1 MKLKEN
7 MQMPDFVYLS
17 PYEQDEKHASEYIK
31 GKKAVIVF
39 LRYYGCTSCRLDL
52 HIYAQRIE
60 EFKAKGAQLMVVLQ
74 SSPETVAEE
83 AEKGFFP
90 FEIACDP
97 SQTVYRQFEIEPAK
111 SKLKLVG
118 GGLFKLLKKMKQA
131 KKFGFEH
138 GAYEGNEEQL
148 PAVVIV
154 DENGVIKYSHYAK
167 NIVDKPTVDEMVNM
181 L

>member
-1 MKLKEN
+1 M
-7 MQMPDFVYLS
+7 
-17 PYEQDEKHASEYIK
+17 
-31 GKKAVIVF
+31 
-39 LRYYGCTSCRLDL
+39 
-52 HIYAQRIE
+52 
-60 EFKAKGAQLMVVLQ
+60 
-74 SSPETVAEE
+74 
-83 AEKGFFP
+83 
-90 FEIACDP
+90 
-97 SQTVYRQFEIEPAK
+97 YRQFEIEPAK

-167 NIVDKPTVDEMVNM
+167 NIVDMPTVDEMVNM